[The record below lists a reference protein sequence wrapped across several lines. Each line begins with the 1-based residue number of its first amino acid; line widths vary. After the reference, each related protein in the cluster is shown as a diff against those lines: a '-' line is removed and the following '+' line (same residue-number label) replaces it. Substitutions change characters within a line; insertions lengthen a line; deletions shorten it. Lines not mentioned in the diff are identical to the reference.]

1 MQSSDRFDVNKT
13 LDEIT
18 RRDRALKRQRSGG
31 RSSRGGIEGRWEH
44 DMYHSPGTSAS
55 SSKTQTTMSRKSSE
69 SSEGDPSARAVTV
82 SILKD
87 TGTKVQLMLKA
98 QGLKRRKS
106 FFGDIIKIFKK
117 PSSPSR
123 LLSNGK
129 FTKFDLKDYGLNFV
143 LEVETMKRKKK
154 GNANRTETFVCEVK
168 QFPTQI
174 NPDSAEFEIL
184 EPASG
189 ECFILMTLIKTSDL
203 NIRPQQVVMAHSP
216 LRMFTQFHDKHV
228 LVVGQG
234 PVNTI
239 AQNLGF
245 NNVITLD
252 DLRGL
257 FPHLDCVDF
266 SRRRFDELNWSP
278 PKNFAPIDAIVLLGE
293 PLHWESALQFLLD
306 VLITDGDPAGLKY
319 KRGNVTH
326 SNLPLLACNVDMVWM
341 AEKGVNL
348 PRIGHG
354 SFLTC
359 LEAMYS
365 RLMGRDLKYTAVLG
379 KPAEVSYLHATH
391 CLQDMAFDMKR
402 PAPKTIYVI
411 GDNPLSDI
419 LGANLY
425 NRYLQH
431 GGRARFD
438 HIELAKL
445 EEQSPDDKP
454 VEHRV
459 RENIER
465 CLSVLVET
473 GVYLEGC
480 KINGTV
486 LPISKLVQELTD
498 QERTELEMPGFVEP
512 DLFAAVEMILQREQ
526 LALLVNTC
534 GSICTLGGGDI
545 LQQLMHKEW
554 VPGDPTKPWD
564 RMRTARMA
572 SIGLLQ
578 GPMLYY
584 LYRWMDFNVKYR
596 GGRLS
601 IVLQKVFLD
610 TATAPMFSGTTII
623 GTALLEGKTLR
634 SAVKEY
640 CTKYPQI
647 FILDLCTWPP
657 FQFINFWFLPNQ
669 WRVLYTNVIQLC
681 YNTVM
686 SYIKHHDEKLFKFI

>member
-18 RRDRALKRQRSGG
+18 AGNRALKRQRSGG

-203 NIRPQQVVMAHSP
+203 NVSWKE
-216 LRMFTQFHDKHV
+216 F
-228 LVVGQG
+228 
-234 PVNTI
+234 
-239 AQNLGF
+239 
-245 NNVITLD
+245 LD
-252 DLRGL
+252 
-257 FPHLDCVDF
+257 
-266 SRRRFDELNWSP
+266 SN
-278 PKNFAPIDAIVLLGE
+278 AIVLLGE